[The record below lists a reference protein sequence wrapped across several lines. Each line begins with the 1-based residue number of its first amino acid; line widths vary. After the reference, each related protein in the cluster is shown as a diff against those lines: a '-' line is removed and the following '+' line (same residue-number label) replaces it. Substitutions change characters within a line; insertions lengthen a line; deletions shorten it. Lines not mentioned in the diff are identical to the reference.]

1 MTTCQ
6 HCHRRAELYL
16 CDNCQIQ
23 LANALDQIPWLIQ
36 ELDNRIQKLD
46 RISLGTIGRNRR
58 PDTLDAIDFDAAE
71 TARKI
76 RKTLQHWVNTI
87 AIRATGRQ
95 PAALNTATTA
105 DLARWLNTN
114 IPHIAKLDLNHKGR
128 HKLYDDITHIAGTPE
143 ESGEIHR
150 AINPTEKH
158 LVGPCPT
165 IIGRNHN
172 GTPRTCNTTLFAD
185 TYDQTTRCPTCHQTI
200 NVETTRRQAAAERDL
215 HTRNQL
221 LDMLAAIDEPIT
233 TTQLDHW
240 IKWRRLKRQAWLKAG
255 IPTEYRLTDHAE
267 PLYSIEQAR
276 KLRRRDQRFTRRKT
290 HT

>member
-6 HCHRRAELYL
+6 HCKRRTEFYL

-36 ELDNRIQKLD
+36 ELDNRIAKLD
-46 RISLGTIGRNRR
+46 RINLGTIGRNRR
-58 PDTLDAIDFDAAE
+58 PDELDAIDFDAAE

-76 RKTLQHWVNTI
+76 RKALQHWVNTI
-87 AIRATGRQ
+87 AIRATGR
-95 PAALNTATTA
+95 PPTALNTATTA
-105 DLARWLNTN
+105 DLARWLNAN
-114 IPHIAKLDLNHKGR
+114 IPHIAKLDLAHKGR
-128 HKLYDDITHIAGTPE
+128 HQLYDDITHIAGTPE
-143 ESGEIHR
+143 QAGELHR

-165 IIGRNHN
+165 PIGRNHN

-185 TYDQTTRCPTCHQTI
+185 TYDQTVRCPTCHHTI

-215 HTRNQL
+215 HTRDQL
-221 LDMLAAIDEPIT
+221 LDMLTAIDEPIT
-233 TTQLDHW
+233 TTQLSHW
-240 IKWRRLKRQAWLKAG
+240 IKWRRLKRQAWLEDG

-276 KLRRRDQRFTRRKT
+276 KLRHRDQRFTRRNT
-290 HT
+290 GT